1 MIVWLFFSCWPP
13 DKYIIYSLN
22 TTNFQV
28 MDEIGNKKKFK
39 KLNNKITKIIE
50 ITIKQL
56 KIKLE

>member
-1 MIVWLFFSCWPP
+1 
-13 DKYIIYSLN
+13 
-22 TTNFQV
+22 
-28 MDEIGNKKKFK
+28 MDEIGKKKKFK